1 MNLGLCEESAVLF
14 VTTREIDK
22 IKLHWHENKRERER
36 RGLVAESYSS
46 ISFL

>member
-14 VTTREIDK
+14 VTTREIDR
-22 IKLHWHENKRERER
+22 IKLHWHENKRER